1 MKKLTITFSL
11 LLSVMAACA
20 QEWEIVGD
28 AYERKEVVEVEG
40 VSASVLYDRAMIAL
54 SEWTGSDGQSKIGID
69 YQNLETHTLIYKG
82 TCHLSFKNVL
92 LGAGWNRYL
101 NFTLKVR
108 CKDGK
113 AQQTLSLGSVRGVY
127 TDNRAEKE
135 VSMKEIVDNVAKTT
149 NKKRLEFFTDVMET
163 ANGIMTN
170 LADRLRGDGVSNDDD
185 F

>member
-1 MKKLTITFSL
+1 MITFSL

-20 QEWEIVGD
+20 QDWELVGD

-54 SEWTGSDGQSKIGID
+54 SEWTGSDGKSKMGID

-82 TCHLSFKNVL
+82 TCYLSFKKVL
-92 LGAGWNRYL
+92 LGGWNRYL

-113 AQQTLSLGSVRGVY
+113 AQQTLSLGSVRAVY
-127 TDNRAEKE
+127 TNDEAEKE
-135 VSMKEIVDNVAKTT
+135 MSMKEIVDIMAKTT
-149 NKKRLEFFTDVMET
+149 NKKRLEFFADIMEN
-163 ANGIMTN
+163 ANDIMKN
-170 LADRLRGDGVSNDDD
+170 LAGRLKGDGISGDDD

>member
-1 MKKLTITFSL
+1 MKKLMITFAM

-20 QEWEIVGD
+20 QDWEIVGD

-40 VSASVLYDRAMIAL
+40 ASASVLYDRAMIAL
-54 SEWTGSDGQSKIGID
+54 SEWTGSDGKSKMGID

-82 TCHLSFKNVL
+82 TYYVDFKNVF
-92 LGAGWNRYL
+92 LGAGWNRSI

-108 CKDGK
+108 CKDGR
-113 AQQTLSLGSVRGVY
+113 AQQTLSLGTARAEYSE
-127 TDNRAEKE
+127 NRVEKE

-149 NKKRLEFFTDVMET
+149 NKKRLAFFADVMET
-163 ANGIMTN
+163 ANGIMAN
-170 LADRLRGDGVSNDDD
+170 LADRLKGNGIASDDD

>member
-1 MKKLTITFSL
+1 MKKLMITFSL

-40 VSASVLYDRAMIAL
+40 ASASVLYDRAMIAL

-69 YQNLETHTLIYKG
+69 YQNMETHTLIYKG
-82 TCHLSFKNVL
+82 TCYLGFKNVL
-92 LGAGWNRYL
+92 LGGWNRYL

-113 AQQTLSLGSVRGVY
+113 AQQTLSLGSVRAVY
-127 TDNRAEKE
+127 TDGKAGKE
-135 VSMKEIVDNVAKTT
+135 MSMKEIVDIMAKTT
-149 NKKRLEFFTDVMET
+149 NKKRLEFFQSLMET

-170 LADRLRGDGVSNDDD
+170 LADRLRGNGVASDDD

>member
-1 MKKLTITFSL
+1 MKKIMITFAM

-54 SEWTGSDGQSKIGID
+54 SEWTGSDGKSKMGID

-82 TCHLSFKNVL
+82 TYYVDFKNVF
-92 LGAGWNRYL
+92 LGAGWKRSI

-108 CKDGK
+108 CKDGR
-113 AQQTLSLGSVRGVY
+113 AQQTLSLGTARAEYSE
-127 TDNRAEKE
+127 NRAEKE
-135 VSMKEIVDNVAKTT
+135 VPMRKVVEAVTKTT
-149 NKKRLEFFTDVMET
+149 NKKHLAFFSDVMET
-163 ANGIMTN
+163 ANGIMKN
-170 LADRLRGDGVSNDDD
+170 LADRLKGNGSSNDDD

>member
-1 MKKLTITFSL
+1 MKKLMITFAM

-20 QEWEIVGD
+20 QDWELNGD
-28 AYERKEVVEVEG
+28 AYEKKEVVEVEG
-40 VSASVLYDRAMIAL
+40 ASASVLYDRAMIAL

-92 LGAGWNRYL
+92 LGAGWDRYL

-127 TDNRAEKE
+127 TNNRAEKE
-135 VSMKEIVDNVAKTT
+135 VSMKEIVDTMAKTT
-149 NKKRLEFFTDVMET
+149 NKKRLEFFQSLMET
-163 ANGIMTN
+163 ANGIMAS
-170 LADRLRGDGVSNDDD
+170 LADRLKGNGADNDDD

>member
-1 MKKLTITFSL
+1 MKKLIITFSL
-11 LLSVMAACA
+11 LFSVMAACA

-54 SEWTGSDGQSKIGID
+54 SEWIGSDGKSKMGID

-82 TCHLSFKNVL
+82 TYYVDFKNVF
-92 LGAGWNRYL
+92 LGAGWNRSI

-108 CKDGK
+108 CKDGR
-113 AQQTLSLGSVRGVY
+113 AQQTLSLGSFKAEY
-127 TDNRAEKE
+127 SENRAEREMSMRE
-135 VSMKEIVDNVAKTT
+135 VVEVMAKTT
-149 NKKRLEFFTDVMET
+149 SKKRLDFFADVMET
-163 ANGIMTN
+163 ANGIMAS
-170 LADRLRGDGVSNDDD
+170 LADRLKGNGISNDDD

>member
-1 MKKLTITFSL
+1 MITFAM

-69 YQNLETHTLIYKG
+69 YQNMETHTLIYKG

-92 LGAGWNRYL
+92 LGAGWSRYL

-113 AQQTLSLGSVRGVY
+113 AQQTLSLGSVRAVY
-127 TDNRAEKE
+127 TNNRAEKE
-135 VSMKEIVDNVAKTT
+135 VSMREIVDNVAKTT
-149 NKKRLEFFTDVMET
+149 NKKRLEFFADVMET
-163 ANGIMTN
+163 ANNIMAS
-170 LADRLRGDGVSNDDD
+170 LADRLKGNGADNDDD